1 MSFSLVTLL
10 TFLVAC
16 WCSGCQGQMM
26 SMAPMGSNLML
37 SCPRGQEIN
46 IVSMVHSNKGFENN
60 AQDFCSSIAPPS
72 CLHPMLMPW
81 SKSICDNLQECRLP
95 KVKKMALTCDVDSST
110 AISAFY
116 ICENKF
122 PDKCTVIACKDQT
135 ANLKCE
141 NGVIRIIKSNYGR
154 LDQNTCTDTPSE
166 NSFCGTKDFE
176 EDVKR
181 MCNGRKECSIPGTAE
196 DQIFYRFCDES
207 PKYVY
212 VSYVCEA

>member
-1 MSFSLVTLL
+1 
-10 TFLVAC
+10 
-16 WCSGCQGQMM
+16 
-26 SMAPMGSNLML
+26 
-37 SCPRGQEIN
+37 
-46 IVSMVHSNKGFENN
+46 
-60 AQDFCSSIAPPS
+60 
-72 CLHPMLMPW
+72 
-81 SKSICDNLQECRLP
+81 
-95 KVKKMALTCDVDSST
+95 MALTCDVDSST
-110 AISAFY
+110 AVNSAFY

-122 PDKCTVIACKDQT
+122 PDKRTVIACKDQS

-141 NGVIRIIKSNYGR
+141 KGVIRIIKSNYGH

>member
-26 SMAPMGSNLML
+26 SMAPLGSNLML

-60 AQDFCSSIAPPS
+60 AQDFCSSIAPSS
-72 CLHPMLMPW
+72 CLHPMFMPW
-81 SKSICDNLQECRLP
+81 SKSICDDLQECRLAKP
-95 KVKKMALTCDVDSST
+95 DKRILTCDVDT
-110 AISAFY
+110 FTTVSAFY
-116 ICENKF
+116 TCENKF
-122 PDKCTVIACKDQT
+122 PDKRTAIACKDQT

-141 NGVIRIIKSNYGR
+141 KGVIRIIKSNYGR
-154 LDQNTCTDTPSE
+154 LDQNTCTDTPSDYT
-166 NSFCGTKDFE
+166 FCTAGGFG
-176 EDVKR
+176 EDVKS
-181 MCNGRKECSIPGTAE
+181 MCNGRKECSIPGNPKGR
-196 DQIFYRFCDES
+196 IVFSFCDES